1 MRANRMDGLARPLT
15 QNVIDRLPPSTVRT
29 KPSTESNRMGLR
41 VNTNVASMNAQRN
54 LFNSSEGLARNYS
67 RLSSGLRIAV
77 AADDAAGLGIS
88 ERMRSDIRSY
98 AVASR
103 NAQDG
108 ISLVQTAE
116 GSLNEVSD
124 ILGRMREL
132 SMQSANGT
140 LSDDDRATLDGE
152 FQQLVEEIDRIA
164 LTTTFN
170 GVDLLNGMNTEIAI
184 QVGIDGGTSDVITLT
199 PTDVSSSVLQVSG
212 AISTITLA
220 TGMLSSIDT
229 AIDEVNSA
237 RGALGAQ
244 QNRLDS
250 TLRSLANVRENTSA
264 AESRIRDVDV
274 ALETADL
281 TRNSILQQASTAI
294 LSQANQQPQLA
305 LSLLG

>member
-1 MRANRMDGLARPLT
+1 
-15 QNVIDRLPPSTVRT
+15 
-29 KPSTESNRMGLR
+29 MGLR

-140 LSDDDRATLDGE
+140 LSDDDRTVLDGE

-164 LTTTFN
+164 LTTSFN
-170 GVDLLNGMNTEIAI
+170 GVDLLNGENTGIAI

-199 PTDVSSSVLQVSG
+199 PTDVSTSVLMIAGS
-212 AISTITLA
+212 ISSIDLA
-220 TGMLSSIDT
+220 TGMLSSIDN
-229 AIDEVNSA
+229 AIDEVNGA